1 MVWLFK
7 NASKQSNH
15 PPPSTSFLLHLSSIY
30 TWIWCYIMLHW
41 MAWLFLTS
49 NGKLR
54 EMKIKVLDN
63 IMHMYILFLA
73 INDTYFYSSLRRR
86 YNKYESAFR
95 VLSIDFSLLM
105 FTVAEITHFVQDIY
119 FWLLK
124 IGVLKLATYQS
135 IIVCRS
141 RVIRVSIHSRL
152 LCRWSSKLRKKCGGG
167 EKRAG
172 QPFSR
177 TGQHAEQQQQQQ
189 IYCASSSQ
197 QTLPSP
203 PPRSPN
209 HKIED
214 FFVQWPKNS
223 TSPTVSLSTKL
234 VGIIWQKFFYFI

>member
-1 MVWLFK
+1 
-7 NASKQSNH
+7 
-15 PPPSTSFLLHLSSIY
+15 
-30 TWIWCYIMLHW
+30 
-41 MAWLFLTS
+41 
-49 NGKLR
+49 
-54 EMKIKVLDN
+54 
-63 IMHMYILFLA
+63 
-73 INDTYFYSSLRRR
+73 
-86 YNKYESAFR
+86 
-95 VLSIDFSLLM
+95 M

-214 FFVQWPKNS
+214 FFVQ
-223 TSPTVSLSTKL
+223 
-234 VGIIWQKFFYFI
+234 

>member
-1 MVWLFK
+1 
-7 NASKQSNH
+7 
-15 PPPSTSFLLHLSSIY
+15 
-30 TWIWCYIMLHW
+30 
-41 MAWLFLTS
+41 
-49 NGKLR
+49 
-54 EMKIKVLDN
+54 
-63 IMHMYILFLA
+63 MHMYILFLA

-234 VGIIWQKFFYFI
+234 VGIIWQKFFYF

>member
-30 TWIWCYIMLHW
+30 TWIWCYTMLHW

-54 EMKIKVLDN
+54 EMKIKVLDY

-152 LCRWSSKLRKKCGGG
+152 LGRWSKLRKKCG

-172 QPFSR
+172 QLLFSTVFSADRSRNCWDQTR
-177 TGQHAEQQQQQQ
+177 TPPMKN
-189 IYCASSSQ
+189 
-197 QTLPSP
+197 LPSMLLLW
-203 PPRSPN
+203 SSTTT
-209 HKIED
+209 ED
-214 FFVQWPKNS
+214 FFGQWPKNRM
-223 TSPTVSLSTKL
+223 V
-234 VGIIWQKFFYFI
+234 QRFHFQ

>member
-1 MVWLFK
+1 M
-7 NASKQSNH
+7 
-15 PPPSTSFLLHLSSIY
+15 
-30 TWIWCYIMLHW
+30 
-41 MAWLFLTS
+41 
-49 NGKLR
+49 
-54 EMKIKVLDN
+54 
-63 IMHMYILFLA
+63 
-73 INDTYFYSSLRRR
+73 SLRLQ
-86 YNKYESAFR
+86 YESTFW

-119 FWLLK
+119 FWPLK

-141 RVIRVSIHSRL
+141 RVIRVSIHPRL
-152 LCRWSSKLRKKCGGG
+152 LGRWSKLRKKCG

-197 QTLPSP
+197 QTLPS
-203 PPRSPN
+203 PRSPN

-234 VGIIWQKFFYFI
+234 VGIIWQKFFYF

>member
-1 MVWLFK
+1 M
-7 NASKQSNH
+7 
-15 PPPSTSFLLHLSSIY
+15 
-30 TWIWCYIMLHW
+30 
-41 MAWLFLTS
+41 
-49 NGKLR
+49 
-54 EMKIKVLDN
+54 
-63 IMHMYILFLA
+63 
-73 INDTYFYSSLRRR
+73 RR

-152 LCRWSSKLRKKCGGG
+152 LCRWSSKLRKKCGG

-214 FFVQWPKNS
+214 FFVQ
-223 TSPTVSLSTKL
+223 
-234 VGIIWQKFFYFI
+234 